1 VAWQA
6 SQAVRTRSR
15 SWRRA
20 SFRQAASAP
29 SGGPGWSVPAIWR
42 RASWWG
48 RPSSPHRRRR
58 LAPRT
63 PSPPRQGAAGCYIE
77 PACPRR
83 PSGLSLQPSTA
94 AGSLGSSS
102 RRCPLHDHPVLLAE
116 PALPKRARSRPR
128 QPPPVSSRAQAL
140 TVAQKSGFCAVGTSE
155 YAPGYHSG
163 FSAQTSSGHSSK
175 ARRNVTVADQGI
187 VKTPAS
193 STVSWDAVSFLR
205 RQWLLS
211 HQRDRALG

>member
-1 VAWQA
+1 MAPA
-6 SQAVRTRSR
+6 PGRTE
-15 SWRRA
+15 A
-20 SFRQAASAP
+20 
-29 SGGPGWSVPAIWR
+29 
-42 RASWWG
+42 
-48 RPSSPHRRRR
+48 
-58 LAPRT
+58 APRDGRCQRYGDGRRGGVGRH
-63 PSPPRQGAAGCYIE
+63 PRIVAAAWPQERPGPPGRVPRAAHIE

-83 PSGLSLQPSTA
+83 PSGLSRQPSTA
-94 AGSLGSSS
+94 AGLLGSSS
-102 RRCPLHDHPVLLAE
+102 RRCPLHDHPELLAE

-193 STVSWDAVSFLR
+193 STVSWICSPLP
-205 RQWLLS
+205 L
-211 HQRDRALG
+211 